1 MMMTNSNAMEE
12 KQYCTESETRM
23 LAWIYQ
29 SNFVGILGDIRAEEY
44 IGIVKATPE
53 YRANHKN
60 CRKYVAMLQR
70 AIKDYEYK
78 QFGSDAP
85 EMRQKYLEIAAPI
98 LADEQV
104 MMSTITNNLHHQF
117 AERADLAAAFM
128 QSWLLTK
135 LACLII
141 SDNKITTLANRLRLD
156 GTNVGITAINKLI
169 TDIASVFDNVIS
181 GEFDT
186 EQVFQA
192 LHILDR
198 KFETSE
204 DMLLKIIDANGLKV
218 KFIR

>member
-1 MMMTNSNAMEE
+1 MEE

-53 YRANHKN
+53 YRANYKN
-60 CRKYVAMLQR
+60 VRKFVAQLER
-70 AIKDYEYK
+70 CIKEYERQ

-117 AERADLAAAFM
+117 ADRADLAAAFL

-204 DMLLKIIDANGLKV
+204 EMLLKIIDANGLNV

>member
-1 MMMTNSNAMEE
+1 MAE
-12 KQYCTESETRM
+12 YCTESQTRQ

-29 SNFVGILGDIRAEEY
+29 SNFIGVLGDIRAEEY
-44 IGIVKATPE
+44 IGIVKTTQE
-53 YRANHKN
+53 YRANYKN
-60 CRKYVAMLQR
+60 VRKLVAQLER
-70 AIKDYEYK
+70 CIKEYERQ
-78 QFGSDAP
+78 QFGSDAL

-141 SDNKITTLANRLRLD
+141 SDNEIGLLANRLRLD
-156 GTNVGITAINKLI
+156 GTNIGITAINKI
-169 TDIASVFDNVIS
+169 ISKISSCFDNAIS

-186 EQVFQA
+186 KQVFQA
-192 LHILDR
+192 LHILDK
-198 KFETSE
+198 KFETNE
-204 DMLLKIIDANGLKV
+204 NMLLKIIDVNGLKV
-218 KFIR
+218 KYIR

>member
-1 MMMTNSNAMEE
+1 MEE
-12 KQYCTESETRM
+12 KKYCTESETRQ

-53 YRANHKN
+53 YRANYKN
-60 CRKYVAMLQR
+60 VRKFVAQLER
-70 AIKDYEYK
+70 CKKEYERQ
-78 QFGSDAP
+78 QFGSDAA

-117 AERADLAAAFM
+117 ADRADLAAAFM

>member
-1 MMMTNSNAMEE
+1 MEE
-12 KQYCTESETRM
+12 KQYCTESETRQ

-44 IGIVKATPE
+44 IGIVKATQE

-60 CRKYVAMLQR
+60 VRKYVSLLER
-70 AIKDYEYK
+70 CIKEYERQ
-78 QFGSDAP
+78 QFGSDAA

-117 AERADLAAAFM
+117 ADRADLAAAFM

>member
-1 MMMTNSNAMEE
+1 MEE
-12 KQYCTESETRM
+12 KQYCTESETRQ

-53 YRANHKN
+53 YRANYKN
-60 CRKYVAMLQR
+60 VRKFVAQLER
-70 AIKDYEYK
+70 CIKEYERQ

-98 LADEQV
+98 LADEQI

-117 AERADLAAAFM
+117 ADRADLAAAFM

-169 TDIASVFDNVIS
+169 TDIASVFDNVIQ
-181 GEFDT
+181 GEFDSD
-186 EQVFQA
+186 QVAQAFQ
-192 LHILDR
+192 ILDR
-198 KFETSE
+198 KFETNE
-204 DMLLKIIDANGLKV
+204 EMLLRIIDANGLNV

>member
-1 MMMTNSNAMEE
+1 MEG
-12 KQYCTESETRM
+12 KQYCTEQETRW

-53 YRANHKN
+53 YRANYKN
-60 CRKYVAMLQR
+60 VRKFVAQLER
-70 AIKDYEYK
+70 CIKEYERQ

-117 AERADLAAAFM
+117 ADRADLAAAFM

>member
-1 MMMTNSNAMEE
+1 M
-12 KQYCTESETRM
+12 
-23 LAWIYQ
+23 
-29 SNFVGILGDIRAEEY
+29 
-44 IGIVKATPE
+44 
-53 YRANHKN
+53 
-60 CRKYVAMLQR
+60 RKYVARLER
-70 AIKDYEYK
+70 CIKEYERQ

-117 AERADLAAAFM
+117 ADRADLAAAFM

-169 TDIASVFDNVIS
+169 TDIASVFNNVIS

-204 DMLLKIIDANGLKV
+204 DMLLKIIDANGLNV

>member
-1 MMMTNSNAMEE
+1 MTNSNAMEE
-12 KQYCTESETRM
+12 KQYLSQSETRK

-29 SNFVGILGDIRAEEY
+29 SNFIGVLGDIRAEEF
-44 IGIVKATPE
+44 IANVKATPE

-70 AIKDYEYK
+70 AIKEYERQ
-78 QFGSDAP
+78 QFGTDAA

-98 LADEQV
+98 LSDEQI

-117 AERADLAAAFM
+117 ADRANLAASFL

-141 SDNKITTLANRLRLD
+141 SDNGIRQLANRAGLD
-156 GTNVGITAINKLI
+156 GANTGISAVNKLI
-169 TDIASVFDNVIS
+169 NDVASVFDNAIQ
-181 GEFDT
+181 GEFDSD
-186 EQVFQA
+186 QVAQAFQ
-192 LHILDR
+192 ILDR
-198 KFETSE
+198 KFETNE
-204 DMLLKIIDANGLKV
+204 DMLLRIIDANGLNV

>member
-1 MMMTNSNAMEE
+1 MEG
-12 KQYCTESETRM
+12 KQYCTEQETRW

-44 IGIVKATPE
+44 IGIVKTTQE
-53 YRANHKN
+53 YRANYKN
-60 CRKYVAMLQR
+60 VRKFVAQLER
-70 AIKDYEYK
+70 CIKEYERQ

-169 TDIASVFDNVIS
+169 TDVASVFDNVIQ
-181 GEFDT
+181 GEFDSD
-186 EQVFQA
+186 QVAQAFQ
-192 LHILDR
+192 ILDR
-198 KFETSE
+198 KFETNE
-204 DMLLKIIDANGLKV
+204 DMLLRIIDANGLKV

>member
-1 MMMTNSNAMEE
+1 MNKPQFYSE
-12 KQYCTESETRM
+12 KQTRQ

-44 IGIVKATPE
+44 IGIVKTTQE
-53 YRANHKN
+53 YRANYKN
-60 CRKYVAMLQR
+60 VRKFVAQLER
-70 AIKDYEYK
+70 CIKEYERQ

-85 EMRQKYLEIAAPI
+85 EMRQKYLKIAAPI

-156 GTNVGITAINKLI
+156 GVNIGITAINKLI
-169 TDIASVFDNVIS
+169 TDIASVFNNVIS
-181 GEFDT
+181 GEFNS
-186 EQVFQA
+186 EQVVQA
-192 LHILDR
+192 FHILDR
-198 KFETSE
+198 KFETDE
-204 DMLLKIIDANGLKV
+204 ELLLKIIDANGLSV

>member
-1 MMMTNSNAMEE
+1 MEG
-12 KQYCTESETRM
+12 KQYCTESETRK

-29 SNFVGILGDIRAEEY
+29 SNFIGVLGDIRAEEF
-44 IGIVKATPE
+44 IANVKATPE
-53 YRANHKN
+53 YRVNYKKV
-60 CRKYVAMLQR
+60 RKYVAQLER
-70 AIKDYEYK
+70 CIKEYERQ
-78 QFGSDAP
+78 QFGSDAA

-117 AERADLAAAFM
+117 ADRADLAAAFM

-186 EQVFQA
+186 EQVFRA

>member
-1 MMMTNSNAMEE
+1 MEG
-12 KQYCTESETRM
+12 KQYLSQSETRQ

-29 SNFVGILGDIRAEEY
+29 SNFIGVLGDIRAEEF

-53 YRANHKN
+53 YRDNYKKV
-60 CRKYVAMLQR
+60 CKYVSQLER
-70 AIKDYEYK
+70 CIKEYERQ

-169 TDIASVFDNVIS
+169 NDVASVFDNAIQ
-181 GEFDT
+181 GEFDSD
-186 EQVFQA
+186 QVAQA
-192 LHILDR
+192 FKILDR
-198 KFETSE
+198 KFETNE
-204 DMLLKIIDANGLKV
+204 EMLLKIIDANGLKV